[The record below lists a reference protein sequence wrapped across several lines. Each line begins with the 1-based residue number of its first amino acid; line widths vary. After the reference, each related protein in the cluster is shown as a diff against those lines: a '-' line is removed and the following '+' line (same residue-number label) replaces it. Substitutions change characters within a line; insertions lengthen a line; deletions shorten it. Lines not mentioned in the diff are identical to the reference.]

1 VRVIFAGTPPFAAKA
16 LFAIHAAGF
25 SIPVVLTQPDRP
37 AGRGKA
43 LRASAVKELAQQ
55 MGLSVFQ
62 PLSLKPTDVQQTLAD
77 FDADVMVVA
86 AYGLIL
92 PKVVLE
98 LPKWGCLNIHASLLP
113 RWRGAAPIQRAIQ
126 AGDSQTG
133 ITVMQMDVGLDTG
146 PMIAKRSIA
155 IDPTQSAAQLQEQL
169 AILGSDMIVQTLF
182 ELQSTLKTDASPSPS
197 PSPRPRLPSTEQPI
211 DGVTYAAKLE
221 KSESW
226 IDWSQSAQTISRQIF
241 AFDPVPG
248 STTALKS
255 TPDQMIKIWRVQL
268 STGIDLP
275 DIPMTYG
282 EFQIDSRSR
291 VFVACGDGLLE
302 LLEVQKPGGRRITA
316 QAWAAGLGLSVGT
329 KNTFLLSLGLND

>member
-16 LFAIHAAGF
+16 LFAIHTAGF
-25 SIPVVLTQPDRP
+25 GIPVVLTQPDRP
-37 AGRGKA
+37 AGRGKT

-55 MGLSVFQ
+55 LGIPVFQ
-62 PLSLKPTDVQQTLAD
+62 PLSLKPPDVQQTLAD

-92 PKVVLE
+92 PKTVLD
-98 LPKWGCLNIHASLLP
+98 LPRWGCLNIHASLLP

-126 AGDSQTG
+126 AGDSNTG

-146 PMIAKRSIA
+146 PMIAKQSIT
-155 IDPTQSAAQLQEQL
+155 IDPSQSAAQLQEQL
-169 AILGSDMIVQTLF
+169 AVLGSDMIVQTLLQ
-182 ELQSTLKTDASPSPS
+182 LQSTAITSPS
-197 PSPRPRLPSTEQPI
+197 PRLPSTEQPI
-211 DGVTYAAKLE
+211 EGVTYAAKLE

-226 IDWSQSAQTISRQIF
+226 IDWSQSAQTIYRQIF

-255 TPDQMIKIWRVQL
+255 TPDQIIKIWKVQRTS
-268 STGIDLP
+268 STDLP
-275 DIPMTYG
+275 AAAMNHG

-291 VFVACGDGLLE
+291 VFVACGDEALE

-316 QAWAAGLGLSVGT
+316 QAWAAGLGLAVGE
-329 KNTFLLSLGLND
+329 KNTFLLGLNV